1 MKKLSLYVFL
11 GLLWCNISFADQ
23 YWSNVKNGPT
33 SEEAAK
39 SKFFKNRKLLP
50 LEGIW
55 FLPGSGTVAI
65 TKSPTS
71 DNKYLIYLIS
81 TPEPKWKKYNGTL
94 EGTIIK
100 TANRLEHPMFL
111 KKWSDTIGEES
122 TTQRYISVKG
132 YYLFKIYKSH
142 EDRKY
147 ELDAKDAGR
156 LWPLNFKKYNEK
168 FDVKKIDKNKTDT
181 KFITQ
186 KEAIEKYLSGRELEP
201 IEGVWIGGLRA
212 RNKVMVIHKE
222 GEKFLCKAIFGFKKK
237 DGICLFVQ
245 GSKREYYGN
254 YLNKEVTLSV
264 SRNLDDITIRS
275 PFVVYDRLWPEPKSS
290 GSSAK
295 NIAKSSGS
303 AFFVNT
309 KGHLVTNYH
318 VVEGCNDQS
327 KIMYNDK
334 EYSAKLLASDKKL
347 DLALLKADLKNKGYL
362 NFSYDPKKMQKI
374 YAAGYPLG
382 KFLSDDLKFTDG
394 IISSLKGFEDNTNQ
408 IQISAAVNP
417 GSSGGPVINQ
427 SGELVG
433 IAVSG
438 MDKGLTEGINF
449 AIKSEAVKTFLTANK
464 IKPSSSFYSRELK
477 NDKLLTILEEAT
489 IYIFCN

>member
-1 MKKLSLYVFL
+1 
-11 GLLWCNISFADQ
+11 
-23 YWSNVKNGPT
+23 
-33 SEEAAK
+33 
-39 SKFFKNRKLLP
+39 

-81 TPEPKWKKYNGTL
+81 APDPKWEKYNGTL

-100 TANRLEHPMFL
+100 TASWSEHPMFL

-122 TTQRYISVKG
+122 TRQWYISVKG
-132 YYLFKIYKSH
+132 YNLFKIYKDH
-142 EDRKY
+142 KDRKY
-147 ELDAKDAGR
+147 EWDAKDAGR
-156 LWPLNFKKYNEK
+156 LWPLNFKKHNEK
-168 FDVKKIDKNKTDT
+168 FDVKKIDENKTDA

-186 KEAIEKYLSGRELEP
+186 KEAIEKYLSGRELERIEAIW
-201 IEGVWIGGLRA
+201 IEGSSIL
-212 RNKVMVIHKE
+212 VIHRE
-222 GEKFLCKAIFGFKKK
+222 GDKFLCKTIFGFEVNKKCSLTKGTEK
-237 DGICLFVQ
+237 D
-245 GSKREYYGN
+245 YYGN
-254 YLNKEVTLSV
+254 WFSDDGKVHNINLKIYFTKTGLENFNVYRNGIYWLSAE
-264 SRNLDDITIRS
+264 
-275 PFVVYDRLWPEPKSS
+275 RLWPEQESS
-290 GSSAK
+290 GSLGS

-417 GSSGGPVINQ
+417 GNSGGPVVNQ

>member
-39 SKFFKNRKLLP
+39 SKFFKNRKLLK

-65 TKSPTS
+65 TKSPIS

-81 TPEPKWKKYNGTL
+81 APEPKWEKYNGTL

-100 TANRLEHPMFL
+100 TASRSEHPMFL
-111 KKWSDTIGEES
+111 KIWSDTTGEES
-122 TTQRYISVKG
+122 TRQWYISVKG
-132 YYLFKIYKSH
+132 YNLFKIYKDH
-142 EDRKY
+142 QDRKY
-147 ELDAKDAGR
+147 EYGAQDAGR
-156 LWPLNFKKYNEK
+156 LWPLNFKKHNEK
-168 FDVKKIDKNKTDT
+168 FDVKKIDENKTET
-181 KFITQ
+181 KSLTQ
-186 KEAIEKYLSGRELEP
+186 KEAIEKYLSGRELDP
-201 IEGVWIGGLRA
+201 IEGIWILNNR
-212 RNKVMVIHKE
+212 VSVFYKE
-222 GEKFLCKAIFGFKKK
+222 GDKIICRIIRSTQFKSGEQYCTLTK
-237 DGICLFVQ
+237 
-245 GSKREYYGN
+245 GSKKIYYGEELRGKPEGRTTHQTTVKL
-254 YLNKEVTLSV
+254 YGANKAEEKRKIWNALVFEIAGGSW
-264 SRNLDDITIRS
+264 SSNHN
-275 PFVVYDRLWPEPKSS
+275 YDRLWPETTKPSS
-290 GSSAK
+290 GSGA
-295 NIAKSSGS
+295 ASSGS
-303 AFFVNT
+303 AFFVT
-309 KGHLVTNYH
+309 AKGHLVTNYH

-417 GSSGGPVINQ
+417 GNSGGPVVNQ

-449 AIKSEAVKTFLTANK
+449 AIKSEAITHH
-464 IKPSSSFYSRELK
+464 
-477 NDKLLTILEEAT
+477 
-489 IYIFCN
+489 IFFKE